1 MFIYRHL
8 TVTIINTN
16 LRNVYIQTLNIINT
30 NLRNVYIQTLNSHN
44 NKYKFKECLYT
55 YT

>member
-16 LRNVYIQTLNIINT
+16 LRNVYIH
-30 NLRNVYIQTLNSHN
+30 TLNSHN
-44 NKYKFKECLYT
+44 NKYKFEECLSEST
-55 YT
+55 VVLSM